1 MSDLFA
7 PDGGWRVRIL
17 DLSGGAQD
25 NITEEVG
32 GFDTLMHANAFARRY
47 VRDSVERCRVPG
59 MSSKDVL
66 EAWFA
71 FGEDAVVI
79 DAGEGGWKSATE
91 LGDFVDNLASQEDRD
106 WRSLDPAP
114 RRHRTRDDDEDDR
127 VIRVRFAPTPT
138 GNIFVSG
145 ARVALA
151 NDLFARRGNGQML
164 LRLDD
169 LDHERAA
176 ARPRR
181 TDHAGPAVVRHR
193 LAPVVPPVRPAR
205 RCIRRRSSA

>member
-32 GFDTLMHANAFARRY
+32 GFDTLMHANAFARRH
-47 VRDSVERCRVPG
+47 VRDSVERCRIPG

-91 LGDFVDNLASQEDRD
+91 LGDFVDTLASNEDRD
-106 WRSLDPAP
+106 WRSLDP
-114 RRHRTRDDDEDDR
+114 RRDDIDIDLDEDD
-127 VIRVRFAPTPT
+127 A
-138 GNIFVSG
+138 
-145 ARVALA
+145 
-151 NDLFARRGNGQML
+151 
-164 LRLDD
+164 
-169 LDHERAA
+169 
-176 ARPRR
+176 
-181 TDHAGPAVVRHR
+181 
-193 LAPVVPPVRPAR
+193 
-205 RCIRRRSSA
+205 